1 MENVKI
7 GLICVGLEGER
18 NDIAEENWKK
28 AGAKLREAGLNVI
41 DLQNGVTRTR
51 EEVCTGI
58 QRCADADTVVFL
70 IGTWILANHIVD
82 AVAELKVPFVIWGM
96 PEPVSFSSVGAN
108 VIHGTL
114 DEMGI
119 PHKMIYGMSEDARTI
134 AEVVSFAQAA
144 HARKKLKS
152 ARLGL
157 IGGRAISAYP
167 TAADPNQI
175 KALFGTE
182 VEHIDQLVLLEKARA
197 VPAEVCRK
205 KAEEI
210 ARRFHVTEVLHPA
223 LEKQMRI
230 YFALKEMIREYDLNM
245 LSVKCIGEFMNT
257 YASCCVALSLLNDE
271 GFVAGCQCNINA
283 MISSYILHSFTE
295 EPCFFG
301 DVGTVDIDQGVARVI
316 NCGSIPTRLA
326 GGDEKVEIVEQYEY
340 MGTGRGA
347 CTLFCMKPG
356 IVTFGTLGRRSG
368 GEYVINIA
376 RGEAFSEPLETLR
389 QVRSW
394 GQGFIRLEG
403 DAQTFWK
410 NLRSNHSVLCYGD
423 VVDALMD
430 FCQLCGIDVES
441 C

>member
-1 MENVKI
+1 MENMKI

-18 NDIAEENWKK
+18 NDIAEENRKK
-28 AGAKLREAGLNVI
+28 AEERLRQAGLIVI
-41 DLQNGVTRTR
+41 SLQDGVTRTG
-51 EEVCTGI
+51 EEVRAGV
-58 QRCADADTVVFL
+58 QRCADADAVVFL
-70 IGTWILANHIVD
+70 IGTWIVANHIVD
-82 AVAELKVPFVIWGM
+82 AVTELQIPFAIWGM

-108 VIHGTL
+108 VIHGAL

-119 PHKMIYGMSEDARTI
+119 PHKLIYGLSGNPGTI
-134 AEVVSFAQAA
+134 AEVMSFARAA
-144 HARKKLKS
+144 HARKMLKT

-175 KALFGTE
+175 KALFGAE
-182 VEHIDQLVLLEKARA
+182 VEHIDQLVLLEKARTA
-197 VPAEVCRK
+197 PMDLCRE

-210 ARRFHVTEVLHPA
+210 RRRFRVTEVPQET

-245 LSVKCIGEFMNT
+245 LSVKCIGEFMDA

-283 MISSYILHSFTE
+283 MLSSYILHSFTG

-301 DVGTVDIDQGVARVI
+301 DVGAVYTDQGVARVI

-326 GGDEKVEIVEQYEY
+326 GGDEEVEIVEQYEY

-368 GEYVINIA
+368 GEYVMHIA
-376 RGEAFSEPLETLR
+376 RGEAFCEPLDTLR

-394 GQGFIRLEG
+394 GQGFVRLEG
-403 DAQTFWK
+403 DAKTFWT

-423 VVDALMD
+423 VADALMD
-430 FCQLCGIDVES
+430 FCQLCGIAVET